1 MWKKIL
7 LAILVAVGA
16 SAALIANRVKQ
27 QPAVHPVERGI
38 FIEAPPA
45 TIVSEIARLQNWVA
59 WSGEKDNP
67 AIRRTYGGPPSGI
80 GATCYW
86 SNSNRSVE
94 GRMTVIS
101 VRPDGVELEVEL
113 VAPKESLTDY
123 TFQVTPEGS
132 GSRLVWSASGDGD
145 DNFIGKALGTMEKR
159 DKRLGTELE
168 SGLAGLKK
176 VVEAQ
181 ENMQAYRV
189 ERSIEIAAPDVFV
202 LAEIMDFREW
212 SKWVPRETLDPE
224 LKRTFSGS
232 DAQPGSTYFWS
243 GNDETGVGRVSMISS
258 SAEKVELEVEL
269 EKPIDSTSDLVFTLA
284 PEGAKTRVVW
294 TISGEKNASGEALTL
309 LGSSPQ
315 TLASEMEEGLAN
327 LKEIAE
333 AAVPGKASSGTR
345 KSGGHA
351 KPVLTI
357 VADSIVL
364 RPSK

>member
-7 LAILVAVGA
+7 LAVLVAGGV

-27 QPAVHPVERGI
+27 VAVRPVERGT
-38 FIEAPPA
+38 FIAAPPA
-45 TIVSEIARLQNWVA
+45 TIVTEIARLQNWVT
-59 WSGEKDNP
+59 WSGEKDDP
-67 AIRRTYGGPPSGI
+67 AIRRVYGGPPSGT

-86 SNSNRSVE
+86 SNGNRSVE

-101 VRPDGVELEVEL
+101 VRPDSVELEVEL

-132 GSRLVWSASGDGD
+132 GSRLLWSASGDGD
-145 DNFIGKALGTMEKR
+145 NLIGKALGAVEKR
-159 DKRLGTELE
+159 DKRVGTELE
-168 SGLAGLKK
+168 NGLAGLKK

-189 ERSIEIAAPDVFV
+189 ERSITIAAPDVFV

-212 SKWVPRETLDPE
+212 SKWVPREKLDPD

-269 EKPIDSTSDLVFTLA
+269 EKPIDSTSDLVFTLV
-284 PEGAKTRVVW
+284 PEGAETRVVW

-315 TLASEMEEGLAN
+315 TLAGEMERGLAN
-327 LKEIAE
+327 LKAIAE
-333 AAVPGKASSGTR
+333 GAVPGKASSGTR

-351 KPVLTI
+351 KPVMTI

-364 RPSK
+364 STGT